1 MPEPQSWPT
10 TTAASA
16 PIAAITAGDVL
27 DVVEQPVR
35 VERERLGRAPVA
47 ADVDGDRVEA
57 GLGDGRQLVA
67 PRVPGLGEAVHEEHE
82 RARALL
88 GDVDAA
94 GGHVE
99 QAVRDRGHERRT
111 GVSTA
116 TVASSSSSSG
126 FMSWITASTALTAP
140 AADANG
146 ASRTA
151 STTPSM
157 LSALPS
163 G

>member
-10 TTAASA
+10 TTAVVRAEGV
-16 PIAAITAGDVL
+16 IDAGDVL
-27 DVVEQPVR
+27 DEVEHPVR

-47 ADVDGDRVEA
+47 AYVDGDRMVA
-57 GLGDGRQLVA
+57 GLGEGRQLVA
-67 PRVPGLGEAVHEEHE
+67 PGVPGLGEAVHEQHQ
-82 RARALL
+82 RPRALL
-88 GDVDAA
+88 GDVDAT
-94 GGHVE
+94 GRDVD
-99 QAVRDRGHERRT
+99 QAMRDRAHDRST

-116 TVASSSSSSG
+116 IVASSSSSSG

>member
-1 MPEPQSWPT
+1 VADHDRGVRSDRGDDP
-10 TTAASA
+10 
-16 PIAAITAGDVL
+16 GDV
-27 DVVEQPVR
+27 VREVEHPVG
-35 VERERLGRAPVA
+35 VERGWLGRAAVA
-47 ADVDGDRVEA
+47 ADVERDRVEA

-67 PRVPGLGEAVHEEHE
+67 PRIPALGEAVHEEHE

-88 GDVDAA
+88 RDVDATGA
-94 GGHVE
+94 DVE
-99 QAVRDRGHERRT
+99 QAMSDRAHDRST

-116 TVASSSSSSG
+116 IVASSSSSSG
-126 FMSWITASTALTAP
+126 FMSWIVASTALTAP

-157 LSALPS
+157 LSVLPS